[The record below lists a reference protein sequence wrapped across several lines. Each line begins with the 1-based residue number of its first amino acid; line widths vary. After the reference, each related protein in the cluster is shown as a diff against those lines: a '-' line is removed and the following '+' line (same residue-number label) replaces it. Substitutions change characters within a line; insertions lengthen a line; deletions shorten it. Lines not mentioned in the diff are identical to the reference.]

1 MNYPATSGVALV
13 IRHTGQVFSLT
24 RHPVAIGR
32 QADNT
37 IILSDPQASRHH
49 ASISWQA
56 GTYLVQDMGSA
67 NGTYVNGQRISA
79 QTLLRPGDVL
89 RVGGTIF
96 DVRQTLTG
104 GDTGQMPVSP
114 PTFSGVEAPSQ
125 RSGPSL
131 VIGLLLVAIV
141 IAILIITM
149 LLLLPA
155 LTGKV
160 PTVTI
165 QWPAPD
171 AEVIAGSEIILQ
183 AAASGARDISR
194 LELSVDG
201 LVIAVTTSAN
211 AKGEASLTALQP
223 WTFRQPGF
231 HTVMAV
237 AYTARGKVSAPASVV
252 LAVVEAEGERMPHA
266 APSELTRLSIAISRE

>member
-1 MNYPATSGVALV
+1 MNYPSTSGMALV

-24 RHPVAIGR
+24 HHPVVIGR

-49 ASISWQA
+49 ASISWQT
-56 GTYLVQDMGSA
+56 GIYLVQDLDSA
-67 NGTYVNGQRISA
+67 NGTYVNGQRIA
-79 QTLLRPGDVL
+79 VPTLLRPGDVL
-89 RVGGTIF
+89 RVGGTVF
-96 DVRQTLTG
+96 DVRQTLIG

-114 PTFSGVEAPSQ
+114 PPYSEPEAPSL
-125 RSGPSL
+125 RSVPPT
-131 VIGLLLVAIV
+131 VIGLLLAAVV
-141 IAILIITM
+141 LAILIIAA

-171 AEVIAGSEIILQ
+171 AEVLAGSEVVLQ

-201 LVIAVTTSAN
+201 LVVAVITSAN
-211 AKGEASLTALQP
+211 AEGEASLTALQP

-231 HTVMAV
+231 HTVTAV
-237 AYTARGKVSAPASVV
+237 AYTTRGKVSAPASVV
-252 LAVVEAEGERMPHA
+252 LAVVEAGGERNG
-266 APSELTRLSIAISRE
+266 TR